1 MLFHRHAM
9 DLLRLLYLLGVGSA
23 YCRIV
28 VLIALDRNLTCLLS
42 NVVTESLM
50 LVEDKR
56 VSVWIHRLLLLRLL
70 DTLITLNGWSVNLK
84 LF

>member
-1 MLFHRHAM
+1 MLLHCHAM
-9 DLLRLLYLLGVGSA
+9 DLLRLLYLLCVGSA

-28 VLIALDRNLTCLLS
+28 VLIALNRNLTCLLG

-56 VSVWIHRLLLLRLL
+56 VSVWIHRLLLLWLL
-70 DTLITLNGWSVNLK
+70 DALITLHGWSVNLK